1 MLIDCDTCSV
11 RGDACRDCVV
21 TVILN
26 NPSIRND
33 PPQTVELDEE
43 EQLAVAHLAEAGL
56 LPPLRLVPLR
66 RAHPLPGVA
75 SVQTAS

>member
-11 RGDACRDCVV
+11 RGLACRDCVV

-26 NPSIRND
+26 NP
-33 PPQTVELDEE
+33 PEPVEWDDDD
-43 EQLAVAHLAEAGL
+43 QAAISSLAEAGL
-56 LPPLRLVPLR
+56 LPPLRLVPVR
-66 RAHPLPGVA
+66 RPHPLPGVA